1 MNREKAFA
9 ALGNLDDKYITEAIR
24 FASGEAAG
32 SPERIRPMKKRI
44 LTLALAAVLLLALS
58 ITAYAAFS
66 SMSHRIPDP
75 EETFRISWDDDPSDY
90 WDWTD
95 AKLVVTFPETAES
108 KEIEFRPGWLPK
120 EMSSLQTGDWRSRL
134 TAEKLCLNGGG
145 GSSAVPAY
153 DNMVNPLLI
162 DVYAMSQ
169 FNDGGA
175 MLLLYYTPGEIIEEH
190 WDELNVD
197 VMRFHCTQHM
207 DAIPEFDIPERT
219 LEQDIIILAKAEAG
233 WVICIRGEIGMK
245 ELIKVAQNLEIR
257 ETGKLLTAGDFE
269 NKYLFMDG
277 GVG

>member
-1 MNREKAFA
+1 MNREKAFE
-9 ALGNLDDKYITEAIR
+9 ALSDLDDKYVAEAIR
-24 FASGEAAG
+24 YSPEEAVG

-44 LTLALAAVLLLALS
+44 ITLALAAVLLLALGV
-58 ITAYAAFS
+58 TAYAAIS
-66 SMSHRIPDP
+66 AMSHRIPDP
-75 EETFRISWDDDPSDY
+75 EETFRLSWDDNPSGY
-90 WDWTD
+90 CDWTD

-108 KEIEFRPGWLPK
+108 KEIEFRPRWLPK

-197 VMRFHCTQHM
+197 VMRFHCTQHL
-207 DAIPEFDIPERT
+207 DAVPEFNVPERT
-219 LEQDIIILAKAEAG
+219 LEQDIIILANNEDG
-233 WVICIRGEIGMK
+233 WVIRLCGENGMD
-245 ELIKVAQNLEIR
+245 ELLKVAQNLEIR